1 MVKDYVEL
9 IDSMNE
15 KVQLAED
22 SNQKTRNTLHK
33 KLLLLEKNILE
44 KLEGAGDASLTINN
58 FASFESTLERMESE
72 ISSLKKDF
80 LLHKDKT
87 SIEVK

>member
-1 MVKDYVEL
+1 M
-9 IDSMNE
+9 
-15 KVQLAED
+15 AED

-72 ISSLKKDF
+72 ITSLKKDF